1 MAVLAQSQSCTRT
14 YTVVEG
20 DICDGI
26 SAAQNVSTCVRNL
39 VIRAFFDFSVAI
51 SLQF

>member
-1 MAVLAQSQSCTRT
+1 MAVLAQSQPCTRT
-14 YTVVEG
+14 YTVEEG

-26 SAAQNVSTCVRNL
+26 SAAQNVSTCVRNRI
-39 VIRAFFDFSVAI
+39 IRAFSDASIAI